1 MERDELEELTDR
13 IIQETHLVDDVP
25 ARLDL
30 LKYSSVG
37 VIGNRRKVTDLLKN
51 LLVSLSTLSLLQ
63 RRSYRR
69 RFDPE
74 EEEEWKSLRWLPHIW
89 DDELQTRYL
98 SFESTYCRIFRERH
112 TKRRKRP
119 CGFLCEI
126 P

>member
-1 MERDELEELTDR
+1 MPPQRYASVPSASLEELTDR

-51 LLVSLSTLSLLQ
+51 LLVSLSTLHFF
-63 RRSYRR
+63 RDVRIVGV
-69 RFDPE
+69 FDPE
-74 EEEEWKSLRWLPHIW
+74 EEEEWKSMRWLPHIW
-89 DDELQTRYL
+89 DDELQW
-98 SFESTYCRIFRERH
+98 
-112 TKRRKRP
+112 RKRT
-119 CGFLCEI
+119 CRFLCEI